1 MEIMRKVLPGK
12 LCWACGEFDPGIR
25 IVLALVMLFRLV
37 ATMIGCAYGPYLYLV
52 LPLGGLY
59 LAADA
64 LLLYA
69 IWKAL
74 AAVRPDDPEEDI
86 DDDASYKFPKP
97 EKVEEEDE
105 ESSRCDFPTV
115 KVWIAGWL
123 SMNAVAVL
131 GIAVCIGLIADLGT
145 WTRISLGYSPYS
157 DPIHMGMFVVII
169 ILEALLIWMALL
181 LCSLYLMLRD
191 HWMMSLMGNKPIAPS
206 SNGLTQG
213 GQRIKV

>member
-1 MEIMRKVLPGK
+1 MRKILPGK

-74 AAVRPDDPEEDI
+74 AAVRPVRIILRNWQP
-86 DDDASYKFPKP
+86 
-97 EKVEEEDE
+97 
-105 ESSRCDFPTV
+105 
-115 KVWIAGWL
+115 
-123 SMNAVAVL
+123 VL
-131 GIAVCIGLIADLGT
+131 GG
-145 WTRISLGYSPYS
+145 R
-157 DPIHMGMFVVII
+157 
-169 ILEALLIWMALL
+169 
-181 LCSLYLMLRD
+181 YLR
-191 HWMMSLMGNKPIAPS
+191 
-206 SNGLTQG
+206 Q
-213 GQRIKV
+213 V